1 MSGQDTAP
9 RSAREGSQEDSRE
22 GGGRG
27 AGGGGMA
34 KVAVIGAGAWGTALA
49 LQALRAGGE
58 VSLWAREASR
68 AQAMHALRENAR
80 HLPGAPLPHALSV
93 TADAHAALQGAG
105 LAVLAVPT
113 QHLGAVLDRLG
124 PLPPS
129 LVVAKG
135 VESGTLRFPL
145 EILAHARPDLHA
157 AVLSGPNFA
166 HEVAQGLP
174 AAAVLAGTDPAL
186 REAAVD
192 RLSSPTFRVY
202 AGTDPLGV
210 QVAGAAKNVAAI
222 AAGAVM
228 GAGLGENA
236 RAALVTR
243 CLAEIARLVVALGGR
258 ADTVAGLSGLGD
270 LMLTCAGA
278 GSRNFSLGFALGR
291 GEAAAEVLGGRQSVT
306 EGVATAPALLAR
318 AARAGVELPVCAAV
332 AAVLEGTLAVGEAV
346 DRLMGRPARS
356 E

>member
-1 MSGQDTAP
+1 MN
-9 RSAREGSQEDSRE
+9 ARN
-22 GGGRG
+22 
-27 AGGGGMA
+27 

-49 LQALRAGGE
+49 LQAVRAGEESGAA
-58 VSLWAREASR
+58 VSLWVREPARALSVD
-68 AQAMHALRENAR
+68 ALRENAL
-80 HLPGAPLPHALSV
+80 HLPGTPLPPALEV
-93 TADAHAALQGAG
+93 TADARAALAGAS
-105 LAVLAVPT
+105 LAILAVPT
-113 QHLGAVLDRLG
+113 QHIAAMLRGLGD
-124 PLPPS
+124 LPPCV
-129 LVVAKG
+129 VVAKG
-135 VESGTLRFPL
+135 VETGTLRFPL
-145 EILAHARPDLHA
+145 EVLADAHPALPA

-166 HEVAQGLP
+166 HEVAAGLP
-174 AAAVLAGTDPAL
+174 AAAVVAGNDAAL
-186 REAAVD
+186 REAAIA
-192 RLSSPTFRVY
+192 RLSSPGFRLY

-243 CLAEIARLVVALGGR
+243 CLAEIARLAVALGGR
-258 ADTVAGLSGLGD
+258 AETVAGLSGLGD

-278 GSRNFSLGFALGR
+278 GSRNYSLGLALGR
-291 GEAAAEVLGGRQSVT
+291 GESAVEVLARRQSVT

-332 AAVLEGTLAVGEAV
+332 AAVLDGTLAVGAAV
-346 DRLMGRPARS
+346 DRLMGRPPRA

>member
-1 MSGQDTAP
+1 MSGMD
-9 RSAREGSQEDSRE
+9 
-22 GGGRG
+22 
-27 AGGGGMA
+27 

-58 VSLWAREASR
+58 VSLWVREPARAL
-68 AQAMHALRENAR
+68 AMHTLRENAR
-80 HLPGAPLPHALSV
+80 HLPGAPLPPALHV
-93 TADAHAALQGAG
+93 TSDARAALHGAG
-105 LAVLAVPT
+105 LAILAVPT
-113 QHLGAVLDRLG
+113 QHLGAVLGGLG

-135 VESGTLRFPL
+135 VEKGTLRFPL
-145 EILAHARPDLHA
+145 EILAHARPDLPA

-186 REAAVD
+186 REAAIS
-192 RLSSPTFRVY
+192 RLASPGFRLY

-278 GSRNFSLGFALGR
+278 GSRNFSLGLALGR
-291 GEAAAEVLGGRQSVT
+291 GEAATAVLGNRQSVT

-318 AARAGVELPVCAAV
+318 AAQAGVELPVCAAV
-332 AAVLEGTLAVGEAV
+332 AAVLDGTLAVGEAV
-346 DRLMGRPARS
+346 EGLMGRPPRA

>member
-1 MSGQDTAP
+1 MSGGD
-9 RSAREGSQEDSRE
+9 
-22 GGGRG
+22 
-27 AGGGGMA
+27 

-49 LQALRAGGE
+49 IQATRAAEAAGQE
-58 VSLWAREASR
+58 VVLWAREPAR
-68 AQAMHALRENAR
+68 ALSIDALRENAR
-80 HLPGAPLPHALSV
+80 HLPGTPLPPGLTV
-93 TADAHAALQGAG
+93 TGDARAALAGAS
-105 LAVLAVPT
+105 LAILAVPT
-113 QHLGAVLDRLG
+113 QHLGAVLKGLG
-124 PLPPS
+124 ALPS
-129 LVVAKG
+129 CVLVAKG
-135 VESGTLRFPL
+135 VEAGTLRFPL
-145 EILAHARPDLHA
+145 EILAEARPQLPA

-166 HEVAQGLP
+166 HEVAAGLP
-174 AAAVLAGTDPAL
+174 AAAVVAGADGAL
-186 REAAVD
+186 RGEVMA
-192 RLSSPTFRVY
+192 RLASPGFRLY

-258 ADTVAGLSGLGD
+258 AETVAGLSGLGD

-278 GSRNFSLGFALGR
+278 GSRNFSLGLALGR
-291 GEAAAEVLGGRQSVT
+291 GESAAAVLAGRQSVT

-318 AARAGVELPVCAAV
+318 AAQAGVELPVCAAV
-332 AAVLEGTLAVGEAV
+332 AAVLDGTLELGAAVE
-346 DRLMGRPARS
+346 RLMGRPLRA

>member
-1 MSGQDTAP
+1 MN
-9 RSAREGSQEDSRE
+9 ARN
-22 GGGRG
+22 
-27 AGGGGMA
+27 

-49 LQALRAGGE
+49 LQALRAGEESGAA
-58 VSLWAREASR
+58 VSLWVREPARALSVD
-68 AQAMHALRENAR
+68 ALRENAL
-80 HLPGAPLPHALSV
+80 HLPGTPLPPALEV
-93 TADAHAALQGAG
+93 TADARAALAGAS
-105 LAVLAVPT
+105 LAILAVPT
-113 QHLGAVLDRLG
+113 QHIAAMLRGLGD
-124 PLPPS
+124 LPPCV
-129 LVVAKG
+129 VVAKG
-135 VESGTLRFPL
+135 VETGTLRFPL
-145 EILAHARPDLHA
+145 EVLADAHPALPA

-166 HEVAQGLP
+166 HEVAAGLP
-174 AAAVLAGTDPAL
+174 AAAVVAGNDAAL
-186 REAAVD
+186 REAAIA
-192 RLSSPTFRVY
+192 RLSSPGFRLY

-243 CLAEIARLVVALGGR
+243 CLAEIARLAVALGGR
-258 ADTVAGLSGLGD
+258 AETVAGLSGLGD

-278 GSRNFSLGFALGR
+278 GSRNYSLGLALGR
-291 GEAAAEVLGGRQSVT
+291 GESAVEVLARRQSVT

-332 AAVLEGTLAVGEAV
+332 AAVLDGTLAVGAAV
-346 DRLMGRPARS
+346 DRLMGRPPRA

>member
-1 MSGQDTAP
+1 MRGN
-9 RSAREGSQEDSRE
+9 AR
-22 GGGRG
+22 
-27 AGGGGMA
+27 
-34 KVAVIGAGAWGTALA
+34 KVTVIGAGAWGTALA

-58 VSLWAREASR
+58 VSLWVREPAR
-68 AQAMHALRENAR
+68 ALAVDARRENAL
-80 HLPGAPLPHALSV
+80 HLPGTPLPDGLAV
-93 TADAHAALQGAG
+93 TADAGAALAGAS

-113 QHLGAVLDRLG
+113 QHLGAVLRDLG
-124 PLPPS
+124 ALPPS

-135 VESGTLRFPL
+135 VETGTLRFPL
-145 EILAHARPDLHA
+145 EILAEARPGLPA

-166 HEVAQGLP
+166 HEVAAGLP
-174 AAAVLAGTDPAL
+174 AAAVVAGSDAAL
-186 REAAVD
+186 REAALA
-192 RLSSPTFRVY
+192 RLSSPGFRLY
-202 AGTDPLGV
+202 EGADPMGV

-243 CLAEIARLVVALGGR
+243 CLAEIARLAVALGGR
-258 ADTVAGLSGLGD
+258 AETVAGLSGLGD

-278 GSRNFSLGFALGR
+278 GSRNFSLGLALGR
-291 GEAAAEVLGGRQSVT
+291 GESAAKVLAGRASVT

-332 AAVLEGTLAVGEAV
+332 AAVLDGTLAVGDAV
-346 DRLMGRPARS
+346 ELLMGRPPRA